1 MLESSKPEQIH
12 RAVTALQE
20 KLPNGEYIVIY
31 VLDIQAHVRQK
42 NNPKNYRNYR
52 ITHLT
57 WKKKSP
63 PPLLPSKKKI
73 HQST

>member
-42 NNPKNYRNYR
+42 KQPKK
-52 ITHLT
+52 L
-57 WKKKSP
+57 
-63 PPLLPSKKKI
+63 
-73 HQST
+73 